1 MPDRYYAP
9 YLVIGVL
16 IIAVLAL
23 SYQVYV
29 LSQENANTEIS
40 INLYH
45 TDCGEFDRLVS
56 LVFPQNGT
64 EPANNEC

>member
-9 YLVIGVL
+9 YLIIGIL
-16 IIAVLAL
+16 IIAILAL

-29 LSQENANTEIS
+29 LSQENENAEIS
-40 INLYH
+40 VNLHH

-56 LVFPQNGT
+56 LIFPQNGT